1 MRSPLIVTAARARH
15 YSILERRRIDTGVPN
30 IWQASGI
37 RQADKS

>member
-15 YSILERRRIDTGVPN
+15 SILERRRIDTGVPD
-30 IWQASGI
+30 IWQASGT

>member
-1 MRSPLIVTAARARH
+1 MRSPLIVTAAHARH
-15 YSILERRRIDTGVPN
+15 SMLERRRIDAGIPN

>member
-15 YSILERRRIDTGVPN
+15 SVLERRRIDAGIPN

-37 RQADKS
+37 CQADKS